1 MQNKVAVI
9 GCGHWGKNLVRNFS
23 ELDALGA
30 VCDPDPDIATRMA
43 EQYKV
48 AAAGFEAIC
57 EDDEISGLVIAA
69 PAPLHAPLSLQ
80 ALAARKHIFVEKPL
94 AMNCRES
101 ESMIVAAASAN
112 RHLMVGHLLQ
122 YHPAYV
128 KLKEMT
134 DNGDLGAVSHI
145 QSNRLSFGKIR
156 NAEDVVWS
164 FAPHDISMVLGL
176 AGGEPN
182 DVQIEKFDLT
192 GNGLADKASLTL
204 QFDNRV
210 SAQIN
215 VSWLNPDKEQ
225 KLTVIG
231 SKGMAVFDDTQ
242 PWNTK
247 LQIFPQYGV
256 MKGDEVSLEKGEAYY
271 VSLPEAEPL
280 KIECQYFLDL
290 ISGTVSPRTDGAE
303 GNKVLKV
310 LSSADH

>member
-1 MQNKVAVI
+1 
-9 GCGHWGKNLVRNFS
+9 
-23 ELDALGA
+23 
-30 VCDPDPDIATRMA
+30 
-43 EQYKV
+43 
-48 AAAGFEAIC
+48 
-57 EDDEISGLVIAA
+57 
-69 PAPLHAPLSLQ
+69 
-80 ALAARKHIFVEKPL
+80 
-94 AMNCRES
+94 
-101 ESMIVAAASAN
+101 
-112 RHLMVGHLLQ
+112 MVGHLLQ

-134 DNGDLGAVSHI
+134 HNGDLGAVSHI

-176 AGGEPN
+176 AGDEPN

-231 SKGMAVFDDTQ
+231 AKGMAVFDDMHFMEY
-242 PWNTK
+242 K
-247 LQIFPQYGV
+247 V
-256 MKGDEVSLEKGEAYY
+256 K
-271 VSLPEAEPL
+271 
-280 KIECQYFLDL
+280 YFLNMAL
-290 ISGTVSPRTDGAE
+290 
-303 GNKVLKV
+303 
-310 LSSADH
+310 

>member
-1 MQNKVAVI
+1 
-9 GCGHWGKNLVRNFS
+9 
-23 ELDALGA
+23 
-30 VCDPDPDIATRMA
+30 
-43 EQYKV
+43 
-48 AAAGFEAIC
+48 
-57 EDDEISGLVIAA
+57 
-69 PAPLHAPLSLQ
+69 
-80 ALAARKHIFVEKPL
+80 
-94 AMNCRES
+94 
-101 ESMIVAAASAN
+101 MIVAAADAN

-122 YHPAYV
+122 YHPAYI

-134 DNGDLGAVSHI
+134 YNGDLGAISHI

-176 AGGEPN
+176 AGSEPN

-204 QFDNRV
+204 QFDNRI

-256 MKGDEVSLEKGEAYY
+256 MKGDQLSLENGEAYY

-290 ISGTVSPRTDGAE
+290 ISGAVGPRTDGAE

-310 LSSADH
+310 LSNADY